1 MAREPTNKGKLV
13 LQLGAVLLVALLL
26 CGYHLGELIPAHP
39 QLTADGVEYREY
51 GLHLVQSDHPKPIAD
66 RPPGFPIMLGV
77 MYSLVDVPPTRPT
90 PSGYCRPFSILGSSH
105 WFFSS
110 PRESVGE
117 QRGPFVAC

>member
-1 MAREPTNKGKLV
+1 MAREPTNKGKLL
-13 LQLGAVLLVALLL
+13 LQLGAVFLVALLL
-26 CGYHLGELIPAHP
+26 RGYHLRELIPAHP

-51 GLHLVQSDHPKPIAD
+51 GLHLVQSDYPKLIAD

-110 PRESVGE
+110 PRESVRE
-117 QRGPFVAC
+117 QRGTFVAC